1 MKKHLLLKTI
11 AMLSTLAM
19 IVSLFAS
26 CNKNS
31 GDNTPS
37 AETTAATEAQTEPAT
52 KTVELSDVVII
63 HANDEVSTSAATTL
77 QTLIKD
83 KTSVTVSISNT
94 YESSDS
100 YKILIGNFGLD
111 ITADFFAK
119 SEEERYKNYE
129 VIFSGNII
137 AIAATNEITAES
149 ACAALVEKCL
159 KRAVKTMDFSNDFSF
174 AGDFYGHEAIGF
186 NSRVDQTD
194 IRIVSFNIAYYMDIK
209 PRVAGLM
216 ELVDLFDA
224 DVIMFQECSDLWHH
238 NIDDLLSQKGYKI
251 APINRQDKLD
261 VDNWNPIYY
270 RESTIELLSSSHA
283 SFTVAPADPQK
294 DASTY
299 TTADFKVKS
308 SGKAFTAI
316 CSHFSTDATARE
328 KNGAELAGI
337 IKDYQKTKNNPI
349 FLLGDLNSTTG
360 QKPLT
365 SSLFFMTNAM
375 NMKNIV
381 KKNFNYGTT
390 NTGSG
395 NWPEPNGP
403 IIDHAYAYGSGYTG
417 KQIQIVPSA
426 LAAATS
432 DHLPII
438 FDFALN

>member
-1 MKKHLLLKTI
+1 MKKNLLQKALSLLLVLT
-11 AMLSTLAM
+11 M
-19 IVSLFAS
+19 IVAVFAS
-26 CNKNS
+26 CNKDDTNS
-31 GDNTPS
+31 PT
-37 AETTAATEAQTEPAT
+37 AQTTAATIAETEPST
-52 KTVELSDVVII
+52 KTVALSDIVIV
-63 HANDEVSTSAATTL
+63 HAADEVSTAAATTL
-77 QTLIKD
+77 QELIKA
-83 KTSVTVSISNT
+83 KTSVTLSISST
-94 YESSDS
+94 YEESDS

-111 ITADFFAK
+111 ITSAFFAK

-129 VIFSGNII
+129 VIFSDNII
-137 AIAATNEITAES
+137 AIAATNTITVES

-159 KRAVKTMDFSNDFSF
+159 KRAVKTIDFSNDLSF
-174 AGDFYGHEAIGF
+174 TGDFYGHEAIGF
-186 NSRVDQTD
+186 NSRVDASD

-209 PRVAGLM
+209 PRVPKLM

-224 DVIMFQECSDLWHH
+224 DIIMFQECSGLWHH
-238 NIDDLLSQKGYKI
+238 NIDALLLEKGYKI

-270 RESTIELLSSSHA
+270 RESTLELLSSSHA
-283 SFTVAPADPQK
+283 PFTVAPADPQK
-294 DASTY
+294 SVSTY
-299 TTADFKVKS
+299 TMADFKVKAS
-308 SGKAFTAI
+308 QKTFTAI

-328 KNGAELAGI
+328 KNGVELAGI
-337 IKDYQKTKNNPI
+337 VKEYQADKKHPL
-349 FLLGDLNSTTG
+349 FLLGDLNSQRS

-365 SSLFFMTNAM
+365 SSLFFMTNAI

-403 IIDHAYAYGSGYTG
+403 IIDHAYGYGNGYTG